1 MGRLLPFL
9 PTRRRLKAAAAGAPA
24 ALPPPSG
31 DADGAETSPPVP
43 APAGGDVLPRA
54 LPRDLSHN
62 PPSAQVIPLP
72 LRPDLVDAAG
82 ALAIAGA
89 ALAMAAAL
97 FPARLSLAAA
107 AAAFDQW

>member
-1 MGRLLPFL
+1 MMGRLLPFL

-24 ALPPPSG
+24 ALPLPSG
-31 DADGAETSPPVP
+31 DVAGAEASPSAR

-54 LPRDLSHN
+54 LPRDL
-62 PPSAQVIPLP
+62 PTAQVIPLP

-89 ALAMAAAL
+89 ALALAAAL

-107 AAAFDQW
+107 GAAFDQW

>member
-31 DADGAETSPPVP
+31 DVAGAEASPPAP
-43 APAGGDVLPRA
+43 APAGGDVLLRA
-54 LPRDLSHN
+54 QPRDLSRN
-62 PPSAQVIPLP
+62 LPSAQVIPLP

-82 ALAIAGA
+82 ALATAGA
-89 ALAMAAAL
+89 ALALAAAL

-107 AAAFDQW
+107 GAVFDQW

>member
-1 MGRLLPFL
+1 MMGRLLPFL
-9 PTRRRLKAAAAGAPA
+9 PTRRRRKAAAAGAPA

-31 DADGAETSPPVP
+31 DAAGAEASPPVP
-43 APAGGDVLPRA
+43 APTGGDVLPHREM
-54 LPRDLSHN
+54 PPDL
-62 PPSAQVIPLP
+62 PSAQVIPLP

-89 ALAMAAAL
+89 ALALATAL

-107 AAAFDQW
+107 GAVFDQW